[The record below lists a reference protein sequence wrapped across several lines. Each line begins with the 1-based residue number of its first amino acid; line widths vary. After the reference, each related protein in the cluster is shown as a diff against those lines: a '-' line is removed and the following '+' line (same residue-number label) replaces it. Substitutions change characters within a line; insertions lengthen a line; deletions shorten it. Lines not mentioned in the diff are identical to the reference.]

1 MNASKVFGI
10 EFFIAS
16 GINSWGALKGGYAPW
31 PPTIIA
37 SAIAMAILSM
47 TSAIDEKLSVLL
59 GTGFLLA
66 SIISVAQ
73 SQSGNTN
80 SSGKWASTFGAVP
93 PAGTY
98 DVLKIGG
105 STVAAS
111 TPSTGQSN
119 GQSQ

>member
-1 MNASKVFGI
+1 
-10 EFFIAS
+10 
-16 GINSWGALKGGYAPW
+16 
-31 PPTIIA
+31 
-37 SAIAMAILSM
+37 MAILSM

-73 SQSGNTN
+73 SQN
-80 SSGKWASTFGAVP
+80 SSTQTSGAAAKWTGTFGAVP

-111 TPSTGQSN
+111 TPSTGVPN
-119 GQSQ
+119 GQS